1 MSVSRGSIVV
11 FGVATAIALSGCDTG
26 GSEDATDAGTETG
39 SMTTVALSP
48 PSDLEAKARLATV
61 RLRWR
66 PPAEGPSVEG
76 YGVYRNGSLLQ
87 GLAGD
92 ETAFTDDEV
101 KPGKTYRY
109 EVQARAEGGVSES
122 ASAKVKVPV
131 PPLRAARVVGDFAVT
146 AKLISKSGY
155 TSYSHPTFGWHF
167 TPRCG
172 ARACDVDWRDIG
184 RDRIHAKLERTGAGY
199 EGHYSGP
206 FLAECSGTPTTSSV
220 TLSLRID
227 KARPLAGEWRATR
240 LVGTLSNSESAQL
253 GCVSSSA
260 SLKVTAKLTGV
271 G

>member
-1 MSVSRGSIVV
+1 VSVSRESMVV
-11 FGVATAIALSGCDTG
+11 FGVATAIAFSGCDSG
-26 GSEDATDAGTETG
+26 GSEDAIDTGTETSG
-39 SMTTVALSP
+39 TTTVSVGP

-61 RLRWR
+61 RLRWS
-66 PPAEGPSVEG
+66 PPAEAPAVQG

-87 GLAGD
+87 GVAGG
-92 ETAFTDDEV
+92 ETTFIDDEV

-155 TSYSHPTFGWHF
+155 TSYSNPTFGWHF
-167 TPRCG
+167 TPRCRAG
-172 ARACDVDWRDIG
+172 ACDVEWRDIG
-184 RDRIHAKLERTGAGY
+184 HDRIHAKLERKGVGY